1 MQKTEKG
8 SVPIYIALLTKAEN
22 GEFVEPHPSTGY
34 KRAKMEDYEIQE
46 VDMHVN
52 LEKLSFGCA
61 KENGYGPV
69 THFGVYITADHPH
82 PMHVNVIN
90 AGTPAGGLFV
100 PPGSEAIMQPEEL
113 TFRMPPVKFTK
124 VSAKV
129 NIDSYSMFHVH

>member
-1 MQKTEKG
+1 MLKTEKG

-46 VDMHVN
+46 VNLHVN
-52 LEKLSFGCA
+52 MEKLSFGFA
-61 KENGYGPV
+61 KESGYGPV

-82 PMHVNVIN
+82 PMHVDVIN
-90 AGTPAGGLFV
+90 TGTTDGLFV
-100 PPGSEAIMQPEEL
+100 PPGSEAIMHPEEL
-113 TFRMPPVKFTK
+113 AFRMPPVKFTK

-129 NIDSYSMFHVH
+129 NVDSYSMFHVH